1 LLRIGPD
8 FRRKQAL
15 AIQYDS
21 ARPSTF
27 LAMKQEDRLRA
38 QLRAQTAASS
48 KPSLVHR
55 HRPHVG
61 PRGACC
67 RRRAIDLDNVGAE
80 LREDV
85 RGERAQDRR
94 GQVRRTPDNGRL
106 LDRDQSSR
114 IRSEALR

>member
-61 PRGACC
+61 DEGVAS
-67 RRRAIDLDNVGAE
+67 
-80 LREDV
+80 LREPEH
-85 RGERAQDRR
+85 RFARLRRLQIEHHAALARAR
-94 GQVRRTPDNGRL
+94 V
-106 LDRDQSSR
+106 
-114 IRSEALR
+114 